1 MIYNVVLFNLW
12 LQKL

>member
-12 LQKL
+12 PQKL